1 MKDDMVYSTLSNT
14 LTVSAGNRL

>member
-1 MKDDMVYSTLSNT
+1 MKDDMIYSTLSNT